1 MIKRLTLKRL
11 QTILTIIMGNEM
23 LYVYPKTKPY
33 ISVTVGVDA
42 YIKSTSLITDNKL
55 PSVKQMRRQQY
66 IDSLDKK
73 RGKK

>member
-1 MIKRLTLKRL
+1 
-11 QTILTIIMGNEM
+11 M

-66 IDSLDKK
+66 IDSLDKN

>member
-1 MIKRLTLKRL
+1 
-11 QTILTIIMGNEM
+11 MGNEM